1 MRPSNFTSST
11 KNVTNSK
18 TYVFFIANN
27 QQTTMRPRETVLKE
41 RKSFPLIQNS
51 YESFSE
57 EFSHKYNQLMPGKK
71 KLRVDL

>member
-18 TYVFFIANN
+18 NYVFFIANN
-27 QQTTMRPRETVLKE
+27 QQTTMKPREMVLKE
-41 RKSFPLIQNS
+41 TKSFPLIQNS

-57 EFSHKYNQLMPGKK
+57 QFSHKYDQLMPGKK